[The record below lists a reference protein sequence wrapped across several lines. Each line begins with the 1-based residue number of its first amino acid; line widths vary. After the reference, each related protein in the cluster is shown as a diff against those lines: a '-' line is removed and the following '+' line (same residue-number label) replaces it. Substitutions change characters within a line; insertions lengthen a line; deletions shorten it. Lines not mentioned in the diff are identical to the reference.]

1 MNVVGQAFRPKATMF
16 PCKGYP
22 FRDGRL
28 AQRLERSPHTREV
41 KGSNPLSPTNPSY
54 SLICYERATKKR
66 RIACVQKHI
75 YAMGWSQDLLWVDS
89 RADQD
94 SRHCAGSYKYGR
106 ISLMKVT
113 LEIPDGVFWRA
124 KSKAAEQGI
133 PLRQFVTEAV
143 EQKLREPSPEGG
155 KPWMKH
161 IGKLKD
167 LHEE

>member
-1 MNVVGQAFRPKATMF
+1 
-16 PCKGYP
+16 
-22 FRDGRL
+22 
-28 AQRLERSPHTREV
+28 
-41 KGSNPLSPTNPSY
+41 
-54 SLICYERATKKR
+54 
-66 RIACVQKHI
+66 
-75 YAMGWSQDLLWVDS
+75 
-89 RADQD
+89 
-94 SRHCAGSYKYGR
+94 
-106 ISLMKVT
+106 MKVT

-167 LHEE
+167 LHEETKRIDKFIEETFETIDEDIHINRNPS